1 MSRAP
6 KLTREMP
13 PAITKTLAALGAN
26 LRLARERRGMTIRDL
41 AAQLNASVPTII
53 SLERGEASVS
63 MAVYAAALLFYERLE
78 WLPDLM
84 DPQFDREALRIE
96 LAGIRPRSRR

>member
-1 MSRAP
+1 
-6 KLTREMP
+6 MP
-13 PAITKTLAALGAN
+13 PAITKTLSALGAN

-63 MAVYAAALLFYERLE
+63 MAIYAAALLFYERLE
-78 WLPDLM
+78 WLPDLV

>member
-13 PAITKTLAALGAN
+13 PAITKTLSALGAN

-63 MAVYAAALLFYERLE
+63 MAIYAAAFLFYERLE
-78 WLPDLM
+78 WLPDLV

-96 LAGIRPRSRR
+96 LAGIRPRNRR